1 MPLTPSFG
9 DKLIGPILALY
20 GEAELRVFRWL
31 AGFLVGERIAAGMT
45 WLARKMMRLPKLRVG
60 LAKIAKNLD
69 AESAK
74 RVDTALRSAWATGHS
89 AARADVPTG
98 AYPDEKTLVKLIDDV
113 VEVIHGANRNI
124 PIVGENVFRKVVQ
137 EAHRETDSDNQ
148 QKIIERALAKFAR
161 LGITG
166 FVDKRGRRYDLT
178 SYVEMAVRTA
188 VTHAEIE
195 GYTQQAAAAG
205 YDLIVVSDVPGA
217 CVLCQPYEGAVLSIS
232 GATVGAIARDNRT
245 GQAVRVDVLC
255 SLDEA
260 RRNGLFHRACRH
272 EIKVWTPDDPVPP
285 RSAPRTESQR
295 AASRR
300 RALDRRLARQRGRI
314 AAAKITAR
322 R

>member
-9 DKLIGPILALY
+9 DRLIGPILALY
-20 GEAELRVFRWL
+20 GEAEIKVFRWL
-31 AGFLVGERIAAGMT
+31 ASMLLGEHIAAGMT
-45 WLARKMMRLPKLRVG
+45 WLVRKMLRLPKLRAG

-74 RVDTALRSAWATGHS
+74 RVEAALRSAWATGHS
-89 AARADVPTG
+89 AARADVVAG

-113 VEVIHGANRNI
+113 NAVIEAANRNI

-137 EAHRETDSDNQ
+137 EAHRETDDNDQ
-148 QKIIERALAKFAR
+148 RKILERALAEFAR

-178 SYVEMAVRTA
+178 SYVETAVRTA
-188 VTHAEIE
+188 VTHAEVE
-195 GYTQQAAAAG
+195 AYARQLSEAG
-205 YDLIVVSDVPGA
+205 YDLIIVSDVIGSCP
-217 CVLCQPYEGAVLSIS
+217 LCLPYQGQVLSIS
-232 GATVGAIARDNRT
+232 GSTVGAIARDNRT

-285 RSAPRTESQR
+285 RSALRTGTQR

-300 RALDRRLARQRGRI
+300 NAMVRRQERARSRV
-314 AAAKITAR
+314 AAARISSHR
-322 R
+322 